1 MTKTIAAHT
10 LAMAAGLFLF
20 VNAAS
25 AEDNSVDWKSLH
37 AAKVSLE
44 KGLAAARTQGRPIS
58 GKFEVEDGA
67 LQLSTYTASKGKYY
81 EVIVDYRN
89 GKVAKTEEIKGGE
102 DLSNATAQDQA
113 MAKAK
118 RSLRSVVSKAVASNH
133 GYRAVSAMPSLE
145 DGSPVATIVLEN
157 AKGAKTVTE
166 KLN

>member
-1 MTKTIAAHT
+1 MTRTLALRT
-10 LAMAAGLFLF
+10 LAMAVGLFLF

-25 AEDNSVDWKSLH
+25 AEDNSVDWKSLQ
-37 AAKVSLE
+37 AAKVSLQ
-44 KGLAAARTQGRPIS
+44 KGLAAARTQGKPIS

-81 EVIVDYRN
+81 EVIVDPKS
-89 GKVAKTEEIKGGE
+89 GKVAKAQQIKEGE

-118 RSLRSVVSKAVASNH
+118 RTLRSAVSKAVASNH
-133 GYRAVSAMPSLE
+133 GYRAVSATPSLE
-145 DGSPVATIVLEN
+145 DGNPVATIVLEN
-157 AKGAKTVTE
+157 AKGTKTVTE